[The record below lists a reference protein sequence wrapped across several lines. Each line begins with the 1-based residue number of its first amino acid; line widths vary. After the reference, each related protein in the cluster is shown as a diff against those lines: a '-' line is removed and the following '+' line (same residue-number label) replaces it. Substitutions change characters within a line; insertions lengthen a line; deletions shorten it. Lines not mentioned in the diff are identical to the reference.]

1 MLTLVTEGKKRYLPL
16 LLLGD
21 EQESMI
27 DRYLEEGALYIW
39 KEGEETAGVCVVT
52 DQGNGV
58 LELKNIAVD
67 PRFQRRGIGRA
78 MIEALAKRSRGSPF
92 HPGLLPT
99 LRLYLFPPG
108 EGFFPAIRPPHCGRR
123 GAAKGYGVLSANIRT
138 IKNGGTFS
146 RLRRCAL
153 FQWVFSDVLRS
164 RVRRR
169 CDLPR
174 GHGRGGRSEHWGQ
187 RPAVPAESPPLPG
200 RRCR

>member
-1 MLTLVTEGKKRYLPL
+1 MLTLVTEEKKRYLPL

-78 MIEALAKRSRGSPF
+78 MIEALAKRYRGSYRV
-92 HPGLLPT
+92 LLAGTGEAPST
-99 LRLYLFPPG
+99 L
-108 EGFFPAIRPPHCGRR
+108 GFYQHCGFTYSHRV
-123 GAAKGYGVLSANIRT
+123 KDFFLQYDHPIVEEGVQLKDMVFFERT
-138 IKNGGTFS
+138 
-146 RLRRCAL
+146 LE
-153 FQWVFSDVLRS
+153 
-164 RVRRR
+164 
-169 CDLPR
+169 P
-174 GHGRGGRSEHWGQ
+174 
-187 RPAVPAESPPLPG
+187 
-200 RRCR
+200 

>member
-58 LELKNIAVD
+58 LELKNIAVA

-78 MIEALAKRSRGSPF
+78 MIEALAKRYRGSYRV
-92 HPGLLPT
+92 LLAGTGEAPST
-99 LRLYLFPPG
+99 L
-108 EGFFPAIRPPHCGRR
+108 GFYQHCGFTYSHRV
-123 GAAKGYGVLSANIRT
+123 KDFFLQYDHPIVEEGVQLKDMVYFQRT
-138 IKNGGTFS
+138 
-146 RLRRCAL
+146 LE
-153 FQWVFSDVLRS
+153 Q
-164 RVRRR
+164 
-169 CDLPR
+169 
-174 GHGRGGRSEHWGQ
+174 
-187 RPAVPAESPPLPG
+187 
-200 RRCR
+200 

>member
-78 MIEALAKRSRGSPF
+78 MIEALTKRYRGSYRV
-92 HPGLLPT
+92 LLAGTGEAPST
-99 LRLYLFPPG
+99 L
-108 EGFFPAIRPPHCGRR
+108 GFYQHCGFTYSHRV
-123 GAAKGYGVLSANIRT
+123 KDFFLQYDHPIVEEGVQLKDMVFFQRT
-138 IKNGGTFS
+138 
-146 RLRRCAL
+146 LA
-153 FQWVFSDVLRS
+153 
-164 RVRRR
+164 
-169 CDLPR
+169 P
-174 GHGRGGRSEHWGQ
+174 
-187 RPAVPAESPPLPG
+187 
-200 RRCR
+200 

>member
-1 MLTLVTEGKKRYLPL
+1 MLTLVTEEKKRYLPL

-78 MIEALAKRSRGSPF
+78 MIEALAKRYRGSYRV
-92 HPGLLPT
+92 LLAGTGEDPST
-99 LRLYLFPPG
+99 L
-108 EGFFPAIRPPHCGRR
+108 GFYQHCGFTYSHRV
-123 GAAKGYGVLSANIRT
+123 KDFFLQYDHPIVEEGVQLKDMVYFQRT
-138 IKNGGTFS
+138 
-146 RLRRCAL
+146 LE
-153 FQWVFSDVLRS
+153 
-164 RVRRR
+164 
-169 CDLPR
+169 P
-174 GHGRGGRSEHWGQ
+174 
-187 RPAVPAESPPLPG
+187 
-200 RRCR
+200 

>member
-1 MLTLVTEGKKRYLPL
+1 MKIQEIKENKKSVLPL

-78 MIEALAKRSRGSPF
+78 MIEALAKRYRGRYRV
-92 HPGLLPT
+92 LLAGTGEAPST
-99 LRLYLFPPG
+99 L
-108 EGFFPAIRPPHCGRR
+108 GFYQHCGFTYSHRV
-123 GAAKGYGVLSANIRT
+123 KDFFLQYDHPIVEEGVQLKDMVYFQRT
-138 IKNGGTFS
+138 
-146 RLRRCAL
+146 LE
-153 FQWVFSDVLRS
+153 
-164 RVRRR
+164 
-169 CDLPR
+169 P
-174 GHGRGGRSEHWGQ
+174 
-187 RPAVPAESPPLPG
+187 
-200 RRCR
+200 

>member
-1 MLTLVTEGKKRYLPL
+1 MLTLVAEEKKRYLPL

-78 MIEALAKRSRGSPF
+78 MIEALAKRYRGSYRV
-92 HPGLLPT
+92 LLAGTGEAPST
-99 LRLYLFPPG
+99 L
-108 EGFFPAIRPPHCGRR
+108 GFYQHCGFTYSHRV
-123 GAAKGYGVLSANIRT
+123 KDFFLQYDHPIVEEGVQLKDMVYFQRT
-138 IKNGGTFS
+138 
-146 RLRRCAL
+146 LE
-153 FQWVFSDVLRS
+153 
-164 RVRRR
+164 
-169 CDLPR
+169 P
-174 GHGRGGRSEHWGQ
+174 
-187 RPAVPAESPPLPG
+187 
-200 RRCR
+200 